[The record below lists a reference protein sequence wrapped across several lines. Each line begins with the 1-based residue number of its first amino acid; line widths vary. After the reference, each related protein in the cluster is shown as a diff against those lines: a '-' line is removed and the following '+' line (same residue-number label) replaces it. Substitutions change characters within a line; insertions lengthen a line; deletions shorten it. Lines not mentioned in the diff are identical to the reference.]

1 MIFGKNIYMA
11 KALDYIFAS
20 IIVTLTTFVWSAL
33 LFKNAVGAIVFSIV
47 FSSVILVSVRYF
59 SKRNQ
64 KPYTY
69 DRLETEFCIR
79 GGEYIV
85 NLIKTALKNPQIEN
99 GSNYILLE
107 KSIIIANFKF
117 SALGGSDVANVCKTA
132 KKHGKNHV
140 YLITKSIDRH
150 AWQIANLEDINIEI
164 VKAKQVYKF
173 LAKHNALP
181 VLKKPR
187 QKFSF
192 KALLQTI
199 LSRRNFKNYA
209 FSGAVLVL
217 VSFLTPL
224 KIYYIVFGT
233 ILLAFALLSLTPIG
247 NGTINSPK
255 VFEELEKE
263 NEDEY
268 KREEN

>member
-1 MIFGKNIYMA
+1 MA

-33 LFKNAVGAIVFSIV
+33 LFKNAVGAIVFSIA

-132 KKHGKNHV
+132 KKHEKNHV

-181 VLKKPR
+181 VLKKPK

-192 KALLQTI
+192 RALLQTI

-233 ILLAFALLSLTPIG
+233 ILLVLALLTLTLG
-247 NGTINSPK
+247 NGTLSSPK
-255 VFEELEKE
+255 AFEELERE
-263 NEDEY
+263 CQDEY
-268 KREEN
+268 ARENNNVD

>member
-1 MIFGKNIYMA
+1 MA

-33 LFKNAVGAIVFSIV
+33 LFKNAVGAIVFSIA

-117 SALGGSDVANVCKTA
+117 SSLGGSDVANVCKTA
-132 KKHGKNHV
+132 KKHEKNHV

-199 LSRRNFKNYA
+199 LSRCNFKNYA

-233 ILLAFALLSLTPIG
+233 ILLVLALLTLTLG
-247 NGTINSPK
+247 NGTLSSPK
-255 VFEELEKE
+255 AFEELETE
-263 NEDEY
+263 CQDEY
-268 KREEN
+268 ARENNNVD

>member
-1 MIFGKNIYMA
+1 MKKI
-11 KALDYIFAS
+11 
-20 IIVTLTTFVWSAL
+20 TFT
-33 LFKNAVGAIVFSIV
+33 
-47 FSSVILVSVRYF
+47 SSS
-59 SKRNQ
+59 
-64 KPYTY
+64 
-69 DRLETEFCIR
+69 
-79 GGEYIV
+79 
-85 NLIKTALKNPQIEN
+85 
-99 GSNYILLE
+99 
-107 KSIIIANFKF
+107 
-117 SALGGSDVANVCKTA
+117 
-132 KKHGKNHV
+132 
-140 YLITKSIDRH
+140 KSIDRH

-233 ILLAFALLSLTPIG
+233 ILLVLALLTLTLG
-247 NGTINSPK
+247 NGTLSSPK
-255 VFEELEKE
+255 AFEELETE
-263 NEDEY
+263 CQDEY
-268 KREEN
+268 ARENNNVD

>member
-1 MIFGKNIYMA
+1 MFLLLDFWQNIYMA

-33 LFKNAVGAIVFSIV
+33 LFKNAVGAIAFSIA

-59 SKRNQ
+59 STRNQ

-69 DRLETEFCIR
+69 DRLETEFSIR

-85 NLIKTALKNPQIEN
+85 NLIITALKNPQIEN
-99 GSNYILLE
+99 GSSYILLE

-181 VLKKPR
+181 VLKNRDKNFLLGHCFKR
-187 QKFSF
+187 YFLGAISKTTHFRVRCSCWYLFSLPS
-192 KALLQTI
+192 KSTI
-199 LSRRNFKNYA
+199 S
-209 FSGAVLVL
+209 FSAQYCLCL
-217 VSFLTPL
+217 PYSH
-224 KIYYIVFGT
+224 
-233 ILLAFALLSLTPIG
+233 
-247 NGTINSPK
+247 
-255 VFEELEKE
+255 
-263 NEDEY
+263 
-268 KREEN
+268 

>member
-1 MIFGKNIYMA
+1 M
-11 KALDYIFAS
+11 
-20 IIVTLTTFVWSAL
+20 
-33 LFKNAVGAIVFSIV
+33 
-47 FSSVILVSVRYF
+47 
-59 SKRNQ
+59 
-64 KPYTY
+64 
-69 DRLETEFCIR
+69 
-79 GGEYIV
+79 
-85 NLIKTALKNPQIEN
+85 
-99 GSNYILLE
+99 
-107 KSIIIANFKF
+107 
-117 SALGGSDVANVCKTA
+117 
-132 KKHGKNHV
+132 
-140 YLITKSIDRH
+140 
-150 AWQIANLEDINIEI
+150 
-164 VKAKQVYKF
+164 
-173 LAKHNALP
+173 
-181 VLKKPR
+181 
-187 QKFSF
+187 
-192 KALLQTI
+192 LQTI